1 MKLTQCAAFVA
12 IADTGSFTNAARSL
26 EISQS
31 AISHAIAGLEA
42 ELGVTLMERDRSGV
56 RLTDAGQRALEP
68 ARLMVV
74 QAERVRRA
82 VRSAGAGP
90 EGPLRIGTSQSFAA
104 RLLPAVMSELSL
116 RCPRLEIE
124 LREGSDTQI
133 TQWLR
138 GNGVDVGIVTLPK
151 RGLTTVPLLQ
161 DELVA
166 VVPPEHPEAERPEL
180 RIDQLAKD
188 PFLMPV
194 GAVET
199 LVRAAFRTVGL
210 EPEVGHHL
218 RDINALLAMVG
229 AGLGV
234 TVLPRLALPLV
245 LPDVRLVPLSPAV
258 VRHLGLG
265 TRLGSHGSPAVE
277 AFVDAARPLALSSDQ
292 GRRPVAVH

>member
-1 MKLTQCAAFVA
+1 MKLSQCAAFVA
-12 IADTGSFTNAARSL
+12 IADTGSFTNAARAL
-26 EISQS
+26 GISQS
-31 AISHAIAGLEA
+31 AVSHAIAGLEA
-42 ELGVTLMERDRSGV
+42 ALGATLMERDRAGV
-56 RLTDAGQRALEP
+56 RLTDAGLRALEP
-68 ARLMVV
+68 SRVMVV
-74 QAERVRRA
+74 QAERVRQV
-82 VRSAGAGP
+82 VRGAGAEP

-104 RLLPAVMSELSL
+104 RLLPAVMSELHVRYPL
-116 RCPRLEIE
+116 LEIN

-166 VVPPEHPEAERPEL
+166 VVPTDHPEAGRPPL
-180 RIDQLAKD
+180 RIDQLATD

-194 GAVET
+194 GGVEV

-210 EPEVGHHL
+210 EPGVGHHV

-245 LPDVRLVPLSPAV
+245 LPDVRLVPLSPPV

-265 TRLGSHGSPAVE
+265 MRLGSQGSPAVE
-277 AFVDAARPLALSSDQ
+277 AFVEAARPLALRSDQ
-292 GRRPVAVH
+292 GRRPVAVR